1 MRVKYADMKPKIY
14 FLGWL
19 VIMGTF
25 AKAQTSLNPI
35 QNSESASARKVYAPK
50 SSKTVKRKKPNVKH
64 TAQYEFYER
73 VEQAAKDKQ
82 RILRKLSKPQFSNP
96 AYFGHKRKPKKR
108 PPHRM
113 RYCSE
118 CHIRH

>member
-1 MRVKYADMKPKIY
+1 MNRLKIY
-14 FLGWL
+14 FVGLL
-19 VIMGTF
+19 ASIVTF
-25 AKAQTSLNPI
+25 TNGQTSLNPLH
-35 QNSESASARKVYAPK
+35 NSDLASASKVYSPK

-64 TAQYEFYER
+64 TARYEFYER
-73 VEQAAKDKQ
+73 VEKAAKDKQ
-82 RILRKLSKPQFSNP
+82 RILRKLAKPQYADPS
-96 AYFGHKRKPKKR
+96 YFGHKRKPKKR